1 MPIVGRKYGVR
12 WFVGRLAA
20 VFVLPIGLAM
30 AQLMA
35 VAAADAATS
44 ITVKADQARIIAVAG
59 DPALVVVG
67 NPLYADV
74 SIQQGMVVIHGR
86 HFGTTNVLVLDQS
99 GNELANFELHVM
111 RGGSQNMT
119 IYKAGSPFSYL
130 CAPGCETALQV
141 GDNIDYYKTI
151 NEEITG
157 KFGLSTNAGK
167 LNN

>member
-1 MPIVGRKYGVR
+1 MSVADPKHTVR
-12 WFVGRLAA
+12 RYIGRLGAA
-20 VFVLPIGLAM
+20 VVLPIGLALV
-30 AQLMA
+30 QLAA
-35 VAAADAATS
+35 VEAAAAATS
-44 ITVKADQARIIAVAG
+44 VTVKADQARVVAVAG

-74 SIQQGMVVIHGR
+74 SIQQGMIVIHGR

-111 RGGSQNMT
+111 RGGNQNIT

-130 CAPGCETALQV
+130 CAPGCESALQV
-141 GDNIDYYKTI
+141 GDNLDYYKAI

-157 KFGLSTNAGK
+157 KLGLSTGASK